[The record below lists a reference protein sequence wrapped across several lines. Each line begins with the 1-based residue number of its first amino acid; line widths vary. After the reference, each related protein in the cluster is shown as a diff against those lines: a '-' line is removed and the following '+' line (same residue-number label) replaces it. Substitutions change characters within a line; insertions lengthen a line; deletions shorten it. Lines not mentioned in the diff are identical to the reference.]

1 MKKILFLLFSLFII
15 CLCFAEKANNS
26 NIETQK
32 LNVVFDGINYKG
44 MQLYTISD
52 TQFFSI
58 KEIAALFSAN
68 LEWQSVSQKVIF
80 KMKNKTAS
88 IYFNSKKV
96 NFGKKKK
103 KLDTPSLLIDHE
115 LYVPVELLT
124 LNDFS
129 EMTETVSKFSP
140 KNSLLTVCSKSNI
153 SAVRYYTKENSTQV
167 VIDLEEKMF
176 HSIKKGK
183 NSIIVSFQRGK
194 ITKDS
199 VIANNGAIKDINFE
213 TKNRE
218 AVITINLAQTPKLV
232 TSKKYK
238 KPLRLVIDIEH
249 TIPVNMAKPCEI
261 TIPETLLSEVKEI
274 DMESQDIQTIEPA
287 EEKTNQQNVNE
298 NTAKSSSITDTQTIV
313 QTSTQTTVI
322 SQTEPPQIDERIIA
336 NDSQVYEKPIL
347 EYDSDDQDKEMLS
360 KIKTVSI
367 SEDQIID
374 NSYEIIDDTE
384 TFKDII
390 PTEKEIAKDAKI
402 IVLDAGH
409 GGMDSG
415 AIGPTGVK
423 EKDINLEIVFYL
435 RDLFK
440 KDKNYKT
447 ILTRF
452 DDTFIPLAQRTNI
465 ANENDADLF
474 VSVHCNANFNRAVA
488 GFEIYFLSENAS
500 DSAAKATAILEN
512 SSLDLED
519 KTNEQKSVLEKML
532 WSMVIN
538 EHMNESSEL
547 CSFIVSE
554 TKGRLKIPNKGIK
567 QANFFVLR
575 GTQMPAVLVECA
587 YLSNYTEEAKLQ
599 TSKFQKAIADSIYE
613 GVKKYYARKANEVK
627 K

>member
-1 MKKILFLLFSLFII
+1 MKRILFLLFSLFII
-15 CLCFAEKANNS
+15 CFAFAEKTNSS
-26 NIETQK
+26 NIKSQK
-32 LNVVFDGINYKG
+32 LNVTFDGINYKG

-52 TQFFSI
+52 INFLSI
-58 KEIAALFSAN
+58 REVAALFNAN

-80 KMKNKTAS
+80 KMKNKTIS
-88 IYFNSKKV
+88 IFFNSKKI

-103 KLDTPSLLIDHE
+103 KLETPSLLINHE
-115 LYVPVELLT
+115 LYVPVEFLMME
-124 LNDFS
+124 DFS
-129 EMTETVSKFSP
+129 DISETVSRFGS
-140 KNSLLTVCSKSNI
+140 KNKVLTVNSKSNI

-167 VIDLEEKMF
+167 VIDLDEKLPYT
-176 HSIKKGK
+176 IKKGK
-183 NSIIVSFQRGK
+183 NSIIISFQRGK
-194 ITKDS
+194 ITKDC
-199 VIANNGAIKDINFE
+199 VIANNGTIKDITFE

-218 AVITINLAQTPKLV
+218 AVVTINLEQTPKV
-232 TSKKYK
+232 VKSKKYK
-238 KPLRLVIDIEH
+238 NPTRLVVDIDH
-249 TIPVNMAKPCEI
+249 TVPVNMAKPCEI
-261 TIPETLLSEVKEI
+261 EIPATLISEVKELNI
-274 DMESQDIQTIEPA
+274 SEQENEPKETASTKEIAEDSTKADTVSSSPETQTSSQIEPPKVD
-287 EEKTNQQNVNE
+287 EK
-298 NTAKSSSITDTQTIV
+298 
-313 QTSTQTTVI
+313 VI
-322 SQTEPPQIDERIIA
+322 AS
-336 NDSQVYEKPIL
+336 DSQIYEKPIP
-347 EYDSDDQDKEMLS
+347 EYDSDEKDKEMLS

-374 NSYEIIDDTE
+374 NSYEIIDDEE

-390 PTEKEIAKDAKI
+390 TKEKEISKDAKT

-409 GGMDSG
+409 GGMDPG
-415 AIGPTGVK
+415 AIGPTGIK

-452 DDTFIPLAQRTNI
+452 DDTFIPLAQRANI
-465 ANENDADLF
+465 ANENNADLF
-474 VSVHCNANFNRAVA
+474 ISVHCNANFNRAVS

-512 SSLDLED
+512 SSLDLEE
-519 KTNEQKSVLEKML
+519 KSSEQKSILENML

-587 YLSNYTEEAKLQ
+587 YLSNYTEEAKLN
-599 TSKFQKAIADSIYE
+599 TSKFQKAVADSIYE
-613 GVKKYYARKANEVK
+613 GVKKYYARKASETK

>member
-1 MKKILFLLFSLFII
+1 MKKFLVLLFSLFVI
-15 CLCFAEKANNS
+15 CLCFAEKANNL
-26 NIETQK
+26 NVETQK

-68 LEWQSVSQKVIF
+68 LEWQSVSQKVIL

-96 NFGKKKK
+96 TFGKKKK
-103 KLDTPSLLIDHE
+103 KLDTPSLLINHE
-115 LYVPVELLT
+115 LYVPVEFLS

-129 EMTETVSKFSP
+129 EMSETVSKFSP

-176 HSIKKGK
+176 HTIKKGK
-183 NSIIVSFQRGK
+183 NSIIVAFQRGK

-274 DMESQDIQTIEPA
+274 DMENQEIQVIEPT
-287 EEKTNQQNVNE
+287 EEKINQQNINE
-298 NTAKSSSITDTQTIV
+298 NIARSSSTVDTQTIV

-390 PTEKEIAKDAKI
+390 PTEKEISKDAKI

-474 VSVHCNANFNRAVA
+474 ISVHCNANFNRAVA

-599 TSKFQKAIADSIYE
+599 TSKFQKSIADSIYE

>member
-274 DMESQDIQTIEPA
+274 DMENQDIQTIEPA
-287 EEKTNQQNVNE
+287 EEKTNQQNINE
-298 NTAKSSSITDTQTIV
+298 NTANSSSATDTQTIV

-322 SQTEPPQIDERIIA
+322 SQIEPPQIDERIIA

-347 EYDSDDQDKEMLS
+347 EYDSDEQDKEMLS

-465 ANENDADLF
+465 ANENNADLF

>member
-274 DMESQDIQTIEPA
+274 DMENQDIQTIEPA
-287 EEKTNQQNVNE
+287 EEKTNQQNINE
-298 NTAKSSSITDTQTIV
+298 NTANSSSATDTQTIV

-347 EYDSDDQDKEMLS
+347 EYDSDEQDKEMLS

-465 ANENDADLF
+465 ANENNADLF

>member
-129 EMTETVSKFSP
+129 EMTEAVSKFSP
-140 KNSLLTVCSKSNI
+140 KNSLLTVYSKSNI

-287 EEKTNQQNVNE
+287 EEKTNQQNINE
-298 NTAKSSSITDTQTIV
+298 NTANSSSATDTQTIV

-347 EYDSDDQDKEMLS
+347 EYDSDEQDKEMLS

-465 ANENDADLF
+465 ANENNADLF

>member
-274 DMESQDIQTIEPA
+274 DMENQDIQTIEPA
-287 EEKTNQQNVNE
+287 EEKTNQQNINE
-298 NTAKSSSITDTQTIV
+298 NTANSSSATDTQTIV

-347 EYDSDDQDKEMLS
+347 EYDSDEQDKEMLS

>member
-1 MKKILFLLFSLFII
+1 MKRILFLLFSLFVI
-15 CLCFAEKANNS
+15 CFAFAEKTNNS
-26 NIETQK
+26 NIESQK
-32 LNVVFDGINYKG
+32 LNVTFDGINYKG
-44 MQLYTISD
+44 MHLYTISD
-52 TQFFSI
+52 INFLSI
-58 KEIAALFSAN
+58 KEVAALFNAN

-80 KMKNKTAS
+80 KMKNRTIS
-88 IYFNSKKV
+88 IFFNSKKLS
-96 NFGKKKK
+96 FGKDKE
-103 KLDTPSLLIDHE
+103 KLNTPSLLINHE
-115 LYVPVELLT
+115 LYVPVEFIT
-124 LNDFS
+124 MDKFS
-129 EMTETVSKFSP
+129 DVSETVSTFGA
-140 KNSLLTVCSKSNI
+140 KNKVLTVNSKSNI

-167 VIDLEEKMF
+167 VIDLDEKLPY
-176 HSIKKGK
+176 SIKKGK
-183 NSIIVSFQRGK
+183 NSIIISFQKGK
-194 ITKDS
+194 ITKDC
-199 VIANNGAIKDINFE
+199 VIANNGAIKDITFE
-213 TKNRE
+213 TVNRE
-218 AVITINLAQTPKLV
+218 AVVTINLEQKPKIV
-232 TSKKYK
+232 KSKKYK
-238 KPLRLVIDIEH
+238 NPTRLVIDIEH
-249 TIPVNMAKPCEI
+249 TTSVNMAKPCEI
-261 TIPETLLSEVKEI
+261 EIPATLVSEVKELNI
-274 DMESQDIQTIEPA
+274 PEQENEQKESVKTVSTKETVDNNTQKQDLNSP
-287 EEKTNQQNVNE
+287 
-298 NTAKSSSITDTQTIV
+298 
-313 QTSTQTTVI
+313 
-322 SQTEPPQIDERIIA
+322 SQTENTSQLEPPKIDEKVIA
-336 NDSQVYEKPIL
+336 SDSQIYEKPIL
-347 EYDSDDQDKEMLS
+347 EYDSDDKDKEMLS

-367 SEDQIID
+367 TEDQIID
-374 NSYEIIDDTE
+374 NSYEIIDDEE

-390 PTEKEIAKDAKI
+390 PKENEISKDAKV

-415 AIGPTGVK
+415 AIGPTGIK
-423 EKDINLEIVFYL
+423 EKDLNLKIVFYL

-474 VSVHCNANFNRAVA
+474 ISVHCNANFNRAVS

-519 KTNEQKSVLEKML
+519 KSSEQKSILEKML

-547 CSFIVSE
+547 CSFIVAE

-587 YLSNYTEEAKLQ
+587 YLSNYTEEAKLN
-599 TSKFQKAIADSIYE
+599 TSKFQKAVADSIYE
-613 GVKKYYARKANEVK
+613 GVKKYYARKANETK

>member
-287 EEKTNQQNVNE
+287 EEKTNQQNINE
-298 NTAKSSSITDTQTIV
+298 NTANSSSATDTQTIV

-347 EYDSDDQDKEMLS
+347 EYDSDEQDKEMLS

-474 VSVHCNANFNRAVA
+474 ISVHCNANFNRAVA

>member
-287 EEKTNQQNVNE
+287 EEKTNQQNINE
-298 NTAKSSSITDTQTIV
+298 NTANSSSATDTQTIV

-347 EYDSDDQDKEMLS
+347 EYDSDEQDKEMLS

-465 ANENDADLF
+465 ANENNADLF